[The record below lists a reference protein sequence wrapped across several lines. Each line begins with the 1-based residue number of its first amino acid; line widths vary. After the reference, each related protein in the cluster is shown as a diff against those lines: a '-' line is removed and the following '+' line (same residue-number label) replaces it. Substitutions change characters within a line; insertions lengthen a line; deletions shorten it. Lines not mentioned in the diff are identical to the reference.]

1 MKKRTKTLLTCLAVP
16 LGVGAVSGFL
26 TQGSMDTFE
35 KLNQPPLAPPGW
47 VFPVVW
53 TGLFAMMGTASYLIA
68 RLPESEEKKKALT
81 LYGIQLAVNF
91 LWPVF
96 FFNAGWY
103 LFSFAWLLLLWYLVY
118 LCTKGF
124 ADHLP
129 EKAGYLMIPYL
140 VWLTFAGYL
149 NFCYLSFE
157 LIAEALSENGSVFVF
172 YRKTSDFRTK
182 TALDKE
188 MRNPVI

>member
-1 MKKRTKTLLTCLAVP
+1 MSRKTGGIFLKKRTKTLLTCLAVP

-53 TGLFAMMGTASYLIA
+53 LILYALMGIAAYRIYMKDPKAEVLKLYLIQLIA
-68 RLPESEEKKKALT
+68 RMPESEEKKKALT

-118 LCTKGF
+118 LCTKAF
-124 ADHLP
+124 YHLS

-149 NFCYLSFE
+149 NFAIFL
-157 LIAEALSENGSVFVF
+157 LN
-172 YRKTSDFRTK
+172 
-182 TALDKE
+182 
-188 MRNPVI
+188 

>member
-1 MKKRTKTLLTCLAVP
+1 MRTGGIFLKKKTKTLLTCLAVP

-26 TQGSMDTFE
+26 TQGSMNTFE
-35 KLNQPPLAPPGW
+35 KLKQPPLTPPGW

-53 TGLFAMMGTASYLIA
+53 TGLFAMMGT
-68 RLPESEEKKKALT
+68 T

-103 LFSFAWLLLLWYLVY
+103 LFAFAWLLFLWYLVY
-118 LCTKGF
+118 LCTKTF
-124 ADHLP
+124 S
-129 EKAGYLMIPYL
+129 EISRTAGYLMIPYL

-149 NFCYLSFE
+149 NFFIFL
-157 LIAEALSENGSVFVF
+157 LN
-172 YRKTSDFRTK
+172 
-182 TALDKE
+182 
-188 MRNPVI
+188 

>member
-103 LFSFAWLLLLWYLVY
+103 LFSFAWLLLL
-118 LCTKGF
+118 
-124 ADHLP
+124 
-129 EKAGYLMIPYL
+129 
-140 VWLTFAGYL
+140 
-149 NFCYLSFE
+149 
-157 LIAEALSENGSVFVF
+157 
-172 YRKTSDFRTK
+172 
-182 TALDKE
+182 
-188 MRNPVI
+188 

>member
-1 MKKRTKTLLTCLAVP
+1 MKKKTKTLLTCLAVP

-26 TQGSMDTFE
+26 TQGSMNTFE
-35 KLNQPPLAPPGW
+35 KLEQLSALAKKSEKLKQPPLTPPGW

-53 TGLFAMMGTASYLIA
+53 TGLFAMMGTASYLVAIS
-68 RLPESEEKKKALT
+68 PKTEKRNRALF
-81 LYGIQLAVNF
+81 LYGVQLAVNF

-103 LFSFAWLLLLWYLVY
+103 FFAFVWLVLLWYLVY

-124 ADHLP
+124 SDISRN
-129 EKAGYLMIPYL
+129 AGYLMIPYL

-149 NFCYLSFE
+149 NFFIFL
-157 LIAEALSENGSVFVF
+157 LN
-172 YRKTSDFRTK
+172 
-182 TALDKE
+182 
-188 MRNPVI
+188 

>member
-1 MKKRTKTLLTCLAVP
+1 MSRKTGGIFLKKRTKTLLTCLAVP

-118 LCTKGF
+118 LCTKAF
-124 ADHLP
+124 YHLS
-129 EKAGYLMIPYL
+129 ERAGYLMIPYL

-149 NFCYLSFE
+149 NFAIFL
-157 LIAEALSENGSVFVF
+157 LN
-172 YRKTSDFRTK
+172 
-182 TALDKE
+182 
-188 MRNPVI
+188 

>member
-1 MKKRTKTLLTCLAVP
+1 MSRKTRGDFFEEKNKNTAHL
-16 LGVGAVSGFL
+16 SGSAAWSWGRFRI
-26 TQGSMDTFE
+26 SDTGKHGCIE
-35 KLNQPPLAPPGW
+35 KLNGPSRLAPPGW

-118 LCTKGF
+118 LCTKAF
-124 ADHLP
+124 YHLS
-129 EKAGYLMIPYL
+129 EKAVP
-140 VWLTFAGYL
+140 
-149 NFCYLSFE
+149 
-157 LIAEALSENGSVFVF
+157 
-172 YRKTSDFRTK
+172 
-182 TALDKE
+182 
-188 MRNPVI
+188 

>member
-1 MKKRTKTLLTCLAVP
+1 MRQKPLLISLLIS
-16 LGVGAVSGFL
+16 LGTGVIAGFL
-26 TQGSMDTFE
+26 TFKSME
-35 KLNQPPLAPPGW
+35 QYQEMYRPPLSPPGW

-118 LCTKGF
+118 LCTKAF
-124 ADHLP
+124 YHLS

-149 NFCYLSFE
+149 NFAIFL
-157 LIAEALSENGSVFVF
+157 LN
-172 YRKTSDFRTK
+172 
-182 TALDKE
+182 
-188 MRNPVI
+188 

>member
-1 MKKRTKTLLTCLAVP
+1 MRTGGIFLKKKTKTLLTCLAVP

-26 TQGSMDTFE
+26 TQGSMNTFE
-35 KLNQPPLAPPGW
+35 KLKQPPLTPPGW

-53 TGLFAMMGTASYLIA
+53 TGLFAMMGTASYLVAIT
-68 RLPESEEKKKALT
+68 PKTEERKKALT

-103 LFSFAWLLLLWYLVY
+103 LFAFAWLLFLWYLVY
-118 LCTKGF
+118 LCTKTF
-124 ADHLP
+124 S
-129 EKAGYLMIPYL
+129 EISRTAGYLMIPYL

-149 NFCYLSFE
+149 NFFIFLLNWYCWAGHCLVGGALNFLK
-157 LIAEALSENGSVFVF
+157 LI
-172 YRKTSDFRTK
+172 
-182 TALDKE
+182 LDNIVKI
-188 MRNPVI
+188 P